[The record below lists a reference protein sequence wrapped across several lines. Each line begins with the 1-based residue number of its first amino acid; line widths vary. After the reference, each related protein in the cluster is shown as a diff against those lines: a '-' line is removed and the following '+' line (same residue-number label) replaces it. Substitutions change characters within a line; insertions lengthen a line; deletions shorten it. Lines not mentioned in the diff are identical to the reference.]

1 MEALPDGASLRLI
14 HNGCKSDAPPCEA
27 EADSGCVL
35 VSAAG
40 TPTRHLYV
48 CVCLHGAAMLQG
60 LAGLGFAFSDTRL
73 SVAVA
78 EEEGFGWARS
88 HLHW

>member
-1 MEALPDGASLRLI
+1 MCVFAFGDGAAMQALPG
-14 HNGCKSDAPPCEA
+14 A
-27 EADSGCVL
+27 EADSRCVL

-78 EEEGFGWARS
+78 EEEGSGWARS